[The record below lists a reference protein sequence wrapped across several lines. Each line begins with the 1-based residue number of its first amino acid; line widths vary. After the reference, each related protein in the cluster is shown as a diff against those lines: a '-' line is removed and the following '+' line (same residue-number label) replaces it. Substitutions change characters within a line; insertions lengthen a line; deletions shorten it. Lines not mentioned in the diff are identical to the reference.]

1 MSITICLVV
10 YGLMVAVVGPPVLV
24 RLTRR
29 GIAPWLGVSAWL
41 VAIAAVLLAWTATV
55 VMVVGGAM
63 PLWIRHAQWMAD
75 CFARVTGSV
84 ESRAGAVAHAGLMT
98 VVAVVVVMFPFAVW
112 RTGRGALRMRARS
125 HRHARMARVIG
136 HCMPGSDTVVVD
148 TTDRIAYCVAGRPNT
163 IVVTTGAL
171 AVLTPDQLQA
181 VLAHE
186 RAHLTGRHHLV
197 LAAVRGMAAALPR
210 MRLFDEG
217 AADIARLLEMCAD
230 DTAARRHGRRALLG
244 GLLAL
249 TGTQPAPAG
258 ALGAGGHDVVVRA
271 NRLTVSISPVT
282 HLRSRALLSVTTIAI
297 AAIPIT
303 FGVLWTAG
311 VLMCGPMPS

>member
-63 PLWIRHAQWMAD
+63 PVWIRHAQWMAD
-75 CFARVTGSV
+75 CFAWVTGSV
-84 ESRAGAVAHAGLMT
+84 EGRAGAVAHAGLMT

-148 TTDRIAYCVAGRPNT
+148 TTDRIAYCVAGRPHT

-171 AVLTPDQLQA
+171 AALTPDQLQA

-210 MRLFDEG
+210 MRLFGEG

-230 DTAARRHGRRALLG
+230 DTAARSHGRRALLG

-249 TGTQPAPAG
+249 TGTQSAPAG
-258 ALGAGGHDVVVRA
+258 ALGAGGHDVVARA
-271 NRLTVSISPVT
+271 DRLTISVSPVT

-297 AAIPIT
+297 AAIPIA